1 MTERAHDLQAA
12 LGVSRETLEQLQIYV
27 GLLKKWTKRINLV
40 APKSLDQVWTR
51 HILDSTQVFD
61 LAPKNAATWVDLGS
75 GGGFPGAVVAILAAA
90 KAPNLSVTLIESDQR
105 KAAFLRSVA
114 RETGVPFEVIA
125 KRIEDQDC
133 LNADIVSARALAP
146 LDQLLGLVFRHMHK
160 DGTALLPKGGG
171 WRAEHASALEH
182 WAFDCKT
189 HQSTTDADAVI
200 LEIGEIKR
208 V

>member
-1 MTERAHDLQAA
+1 MTERADDLQAA

-105 KAAFLRSVA
+105 KAAFLRALRA
-114 RETGVPFEVIA
+114 RRVCRLRSLLNGS
-125 KRIEDQDC
+125 RI
-133 LNADIVSARALAP
+133 R
-146 LDQLLGLVFRHMHK
+146 
-160 DGTALLPKGGG
+160 TA
-171 WRAEHASALEH
+171 
-182 WAFDCKT
+182 
-189 HQSTTDADAVI
+189 
-200 LEIGEIKR
+200 
-208 V
+208 